1 MHAGPAISLPCNSR
15 VPMPFAADPN
25 SACGQA
31 IDFCDRFSPAP
42 FTISGRHALTLAQPV
57 RSKERWPAKQQDAGR
72 PRFPGRDTMSAV
84 GVDTGFDLAAA
95 ASGPNEISRRLE
107 SLPASAY
114 LWRLVILL
122 SLGGCFEIYDLFLTG
137 YIAPGLNRSG
147 LLTTTTQAFFG
158 FSGIGAFVAAT
169 FAGLFVGTFFLGFL
183 ADRFG
188 RRSIFT
194 FALLG
199 YTAASVAMAC
209 QTTSGGVLLWRF
221 IAGIGIG
228 VEIITIDAYITELVP
243 SWMRGRAFAI
253 NQAVMFTAVP
263 VVAALA
269 WWLVPLS
276 PYEIDGWRW
285 VVLTGAAGSM
295 VIWILRLYVPESPL
309 WLARHGRTEEAVE
322 ILRKLEAAAGTD
334 AARPERMPDALSS
347 RAEAKAGFAE
357 LFKPPYLSLV
367 VLFMVFNFC
376 QAFGFYGFANW
387 VPTLLVEKGI
397 TVTKSLQYSFIV
409 AFAYPIAPL
418 LAASFADRLERKWI
432 ICGACVAIIAFGMAF
447 SQFTEPALL
456 ILSGVMLTAANMTM
470 SYAYHAYQTE
480 VFPTS
485 IRARS
490 SGLVYSMSRVS
501 ATFSGFIVAYV
512 LREGGVSGVFGL
524 ITSAMVVVIVAI
536 AAFGPNVRGKPLDA

>member
-1 MHAGPAISLPCNSR
+1 
-15 VPMPFAADPN
+15 
-25 SACGQA
+25 
-31 IDFCDRFSPAP
+31 
-42 FTISGRHALTLAQPV
+42 
-57 RSKERWPAKQQDAGR
+57 
-72 PRFPGRDTMSAV
+72 MSAV
-84 GVDTGFDLAAA
+84 EIDAGTSFAATA
-95 ASGPNEISRRLE
+95 GGADEISRRLE

-114 LWRLVILL
+114 VWRLVILL
-122 SLGGCFEIYDLFLTG
+122 SLGGWFEVYDLFFTG

-188 RRSIFT
+188 RRAIFT

-199 YTAASVAMAC
+199 YTAASIVMAC
-209 QTTSGGVLLWRF
+209 QTTSNGVLLWRF

-243 SWMRGRAFAI
+243 SWLRGRAFAV

-269 WWLVPLS
+269 WWLVPIA
-276 PYEIDGWRW
+276 PYGIDGWRW
-285 VVLTGAAGSM
+285 VVLIGAAGSM

-309 WLARHGRTEEAVE
+309 WLARNGRADEADK
-322 ILRKLEAAAGTD
+322 ILRNLEASA
-334 AARPERMPDALSS
+334 AARPATSPRVSPAMAPV
-347 RAEAKAGFAE
+347 RAPAKAGFSD
-357 LFKPPYLSLV
+357 LLKPPYLSLV
-367 VLFMVFNFC
+367 VLFMIFNLC
-376 QAFGFYGFANW
+376 QAFGVYGFANW
-387 VPTLLVEKGI
+387 VPALLVEKGI
-397 TVTKSLQYSFIV
+397 TVTKSLQYSFII

-432 ICGACVAIIAFGMAF
+432 ICGAALAISIFGIAF
-447 SQFTEPALL
+447 SQLTEPAFL
-456 ILSGVMLTAANMTM
+456 IASGVLITASNMTM

-480 VFPTS
+480 VFPTA
-485 IRARS
+485 IRARAA
-490 SGLVYSMSRVS
+490 GLVYSMSRVS

-512 LREGGVSGVFGL
+512 LREAGVGGVFGL
-524 ITSAMVVVIVAI
+524 ITSAMVIVIVAI
-536 AAFGPNVRGKPLDA
+536 AVWGPAVRGKPLDA

>member
-1 MHAGPAISLPCNSR
+1 MS
-15 VPMPFAADPN
+15 AAE
-25 SACGQA
+25 
-31 IDFCDRFSPAP
+31 I
-42 FTISGRHALTLAQPV
+42 
-57 RSKERWPAKQQDAGR
+57 DAGTAH
-72 PRFPGRDTMSAV
+72 G
-84 GVDTGFDLAAA
+84 AARG
-95 ASGPNEISRRLE
+95 GPDEISRRLE
-107 SLPASAY
+107 SLPASSY
-114 LWRLVILL
+114 VWRLVILL
-122 SLGGCFEIYDLFLTG
+122 SLGGWFEVYDLFFTG
-137 YIAPGLNRSG
+137 YIAPGLTRSG

-183 ADRFG
+183 ADRYG

-194 FALLG
+194 WALLG

-243 SWMRGRAFAI
+243 SRMRGRAFAI

-276 PYEIDGWRW
+276 PYGIDGWRW
-285 VVLTGAAGSM
+285 VVLIGAAGSM
-295 VIWILRLYVPESPL
+295 VIWILRLFVPESPL
-309 WLARHGRTEEAVE
+309 WLARHGRTGEAVE
-322 ILRKLEAAAGTD
+322 ILRKLEAAAGVG
-334 AARPERMPDALSS
+334 AARPEKIADALPSQ
-347 RAEAKAGFAE
+347 AVAKADFAE

-432 ICGACVAIIAFGMAF
+432 ICGACMAIIGFGIAF
-447 SQFTEPALL
+447 SQFTAPALL

-485 IRARS
+485 IRARA

-524 ITSAMVVVIVAI
+524 ITSAMIVVIVVI
-536 AAFGPNVRGKPLDA
+536 AAFGPDVRGRPLDA

>member
-1 MHAGPAISLPCNSR
+1 
-15 VPMPFAADPN
+15 
-25 SACGQA
+25 
-31 IDFCDRFSPAP
+31 
-42 FTISGRHALTLAQPV
+42 
-57 RSKERWPAKQQDAGR
+57 
-72 PRFPGRDTMSAV
+72 MSAI
-84 GVDTGFDLAAA
+84 GIDSGLDLAAA
-95 ASGPNEISRRLE
+95 RGGPDEISRRLE
-107 SLPASAY
+107 SLPASSY

-169 FAGLFVGTFFLGFL
+169 FAGLFAGTFFLGFL

-194 FALLG
+194 WALLG
-199 YTAASVAMAC
+199 YSAASVAMAC

-253 NQAVMFTAVP
+253 NQAVMFTSVP
-263 VVAALA
+263 VVALLS

-276 PYEIDGWRW
+276 PYGVEGWRW
-285 VVLTGAAGSM
+285 VVLIGAAGSM
-295 VIWILRLYVPESPL
+295 IIWVLRLLVPESPL
-309 WLARHGRTEEAVE
+309 WLARHGRTEEAIK
-322 ILRKLEAAAGTD
+322 ILAALEASAG
-334 AARPERMPDALSS
+334 AVSARPQKT
-347 RAEAKAGFAE
+347 AEVLPLHATAQAGFAD
-357 LFKPPYLSLV
+357 LFRPPYVSLV

-387 VPTLLVEKGI
+387 VPALLVEKGI

-418 LAASFADRLERKWI
+418 LAASFADRIERKWI
-432 ICGACVAIIAFGMAF
+432 ICGASVAIGAFGMAF

-456 ILSGVMLTAANMTM
+456 ILCGVLITAANTTL

-485 IRARS
+485 IRARA
-490 SGLVYSMSRVS
+490 SGLVYSMSRIS

-512 LREGGVSGVFGL
+512 LREAGVGGVFGL
-524 ITSAMVVVIVAI
+524 ITSAMIVVIVVMAV
-536 AAFGPNVRGKPLDA
+536 FGPNVRGKPLDS

>member
-1 MHAGPAISLPCNSR
+1 
-15 VPMPFAADPN
+15 
-25 SACGQA
+25 
-31 IDFCDRFSPAP
+31 
-42 FTISGRHALTLAQPV
+42 
-57 RSKERWPAKQQDAGR
+57 
-72 PRFPGRDTMSAV
+72 
-84 GVDTGFDLAAA
+84 
-95 ASGPNEISRRLE
+95 
-107 SLPASAY
+107 
-114 LWRLVILL
+114 
-122 SLGGCFEIYDLFLTG
+122 
-137 YIAPGLNRSG
+137 
-147 LLTTTTQAFFG
+147 
-158 FSGIGAFVAAT
+158 
-169 FAGLFVGTFFLGFL
+169 
-183 ADRFG
+183 
-188 RRSIFT
+188 
-194 FALLG
+194 
-199 YTAASVAMAC
+199 
-209 QTTSGGVLLWRF
+209 
-221 IAGIGIG
+221 
-228 VEIITIDAYITELVP
+228 
-243 SWMRGRAFAI
+243 
-253 NQAVMFTAVP
+253 
-263 VVAALA
+263 
-269 WWLVPLS
+269 
-276 PYEIDGWRW
+276 
-285 VVLTGAAGSM
+285 
-295 VIWILRLYVPESPL
+295 VPESPL

-432 ICGACVAIIAFGMAF
+432 ICGACVAIIAFGIAF
-447 SQFTEPALL
+447 SQFAAPALL

-485 IRARS
+485 IRARA

-512 LREGGVSGVFGL
+512 LREAGVSGVFGL
-524 ITSAMVVVIVAI
+524 ITSAMIVVIVVI

>member
-1 MHAGPAISLPCNSR
+1 M
-15 VPMPFAADPN
+15 
-25 SACGQA
+25 
-31 IDFCDRFSPAP
+31 
-42 FTISGRHALTLAQPV
+42 
-57 RSKERWPAKQQDAGR
+57 
-72 PRFPGRDTMSAV
+72 
-84 GVDTGFDLAAA
+84 
-95 ASGPNEISRRLE
+95 
-107 SLPASAY
+107 
-114 LWRLVILL
+114 
-122 SLGGCFEIYDLFLTG
+122 
-137 YIAPGLNRSG
+137 NRSG

-194 FALLG
+194 YALLG
-199 YTAASVAMAC
+199 YTAASVIMAC
-209 QTTSGGVLLWRF
+209 QTSSGGLLLWRF

-243 SWMRGRAFAI
+243 SRMRGRAFAV
-253 NQAVMFTAVP
+253 NQAIMFIAVP

-276 PYEIDGWRW
+276 PYGVDGWRW
-285 VVLTGAAGSM
+285 VVLIGAAGSM
-295 VIWILRLYVPESPL
+295 VIWILRLFVPESPL
-309 WLARHGRTEEAVE
+309 WLARHGRTEEAVK
-322 ILRKLEAAAGTD
+322 ILRTLEASARTTY
-334 AARPERMPDALSS
+334 ARPERTAGVVSEGT
-347 RAEAKAGFAE
+347 AAAKVGFAE

-432 ICGACVAIIAFGMAF
+432 ICGACVAIIAFGTAF
-447 SQFTEPALL
+447 SQFTDPALL
-456 ILSGVMLTAANMTM
+456 ILCGVLLTAANMTM

-480 VFPTS
+480 VFPTA
-485 IRARS
+485 IRARA

-501 ATFSGFIVAYV
+501 AMFSGFIVAYM
-512 LREGGVSGVFGL
+512 LRVAGVNGVFGL
-524 ITSAMVVVIVAI
+524 ITSAMVLVIITLAI
-536 AAFGPNVRGKPLDA
+536 FGPNVRGKPLDAL

>member
-1 MHAGPAISLPCNSR
+1 
-15 VPMPFAADPN
+15 
-25 SACGQA
+25 
-31 IDFCDRFSPAP
+31 
-42 FTISGRHALTLAQPV
+42 
-57 RSKERWPAKQQDAGR
+57 
-72 PRFPGRDTMSAV
+72 MSAI
-84 GVDTGFDLAAA
+84 GIDTGLDLATARGGA
-95 ASGPNEISRRLE
+95 DEISRRLE
-107 SLPASAY
+107 SLPASSY
-114 LWRLVILL
+114 VWRLVILL

-194 FALLG
+194 YALLG
-199 YTAASVAMAC
+199 YTAATVVMAC
-209 QTTSGGVLLWRF
+209 QTTSDGVLLWRF
-221 IAGIGIG
+221 LAGIGIG

-243 SWMRGRAFAI
+243 SWMRGRAFAV
-253 NQAVMFTAVP
+253 NQAVMFIAVP
-263 VVAALA
+263 VVAALS

-276 PYEIDGWRW
+276 PYGIDGWRW
-285 VVLTGAAGSM
+285 VVLIGAAASM
-295 VIWILRLYVPESPL
+295 VIWILRLFVPESPL
-309 WLARHGRTEEAVE
+309 WLARHGRTEEALK
-322 ILRKLEAAAGTD
+322 ILQTLEAAAGTR
-334 AARPERMPDALSS
+334 AARPERAANAVPA
-347 RAEAKAGFAE
+347 RAAAKASFAD

-447 SQFTEPALL
+447 SQLTAPALL
-456 ILSGVMLTAANMTM
+456 ILSGVLLTAANMTM

-485 IRARS
+485 IRARA

-512 LREGGVSGVFGL
+512 LREAGVGGVFGL
-524 ITSAMVVVIVAI
+524 ITTAMIIVIIAI
-536 AAFGPNVRGKPLDA
+536 ATFGPNVRGKPLDA